1 MAKESVDQR
10 MLAMTRARM
19 YHEPGWFIDDDH
31 IRVFEKDLERNRLR
45 LIVELLERRLG

>member
-1 MAKESVDQR
+1 MAKQSVDQC

-31 IRVFEKDLERNRLR
+31 ILVFEEDLERNRLR
-45 LIVELLERRLG
+45 LII